1 MSLLSK
7 RLLWLSCTTLR
18 LRKSFV
24 CWAAQLFSAPQKG
37 RQIKTLTFQPNCLQS
52 SVKLLTLA
60 RFFLCTHANLHF
72 FSLFQLPVWQPSIR
86 LSCECEKDKLDF
98 FCHQRGF
105 FNKSLVGVDPFGGS
119 PEGWVINPL
128 LIMM

>member
-24 CWAAQLFSAPQKG
+24 CWAVQLSSAPQKG
-37 RQIKTLTFQPNCLQS
+37 RQIKTLTFQPNYLQS

-72 FSLFQLPVWQPSIR
+72 FSLVYF
-86 LSCECEKDKLDF
+86 SCLCEKDKLDF
-98 FCHQRGF
+98 FYHQRGF
-105 FNKSLVGVDPFGGS
+105 FNKSLVGADPFGGG

-128 LIMM
+128 LIM